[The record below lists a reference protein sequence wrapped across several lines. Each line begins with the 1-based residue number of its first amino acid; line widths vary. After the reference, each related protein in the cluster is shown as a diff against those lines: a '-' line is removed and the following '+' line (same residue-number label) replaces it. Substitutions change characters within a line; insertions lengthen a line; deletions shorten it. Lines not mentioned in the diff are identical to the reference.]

1 MNHAVGR
8 WLKVGVLTFV
18 TAALVACAG
27 AAGKPGEA
35 GADAEVPPLPV
46 GTIPDQALEVAESG
60 TVALASYFSEG
71 EGETLTYTAASSAA
85 TVATV
90 SVSGS
95 TLTITAVAVGS
106 AVDYGDRDR
115 RG

>member
-27 AAGKPGEA
+27 AAGKPGEP

-46 GTIPDQALEVAESG
+46 GTIPDQTLEVAESG

-71 EGETLTYTAASSAA
+71 EGETLTYTKGLVGGNRSNRIG
-85 TVATV
+85 VGKHPDHHG
-90 SVSGS
+90 SGR
-95 TLTITAVAVGS
+95 GQRG
-106 AVDYGDRDR
+106 DYGDRDR
-115 RG
+115 HG

>member
-1 MNHAVGR
+1 MLRCRRCRSGR
-8 WLKVGVLTFV
+8 F
-18 TAALVACAG
+18 A
-27 AAGKPGEA
+27 
-35 GADAEVPPLPV
+35 
-46 GTIPDQALEVAESG
+46 DQALEVAGSG

-106 AVDYGDRDR
+106 AVITVTATDADSLTAKQAFNVTVTAAADPTD
-115 RG
+115 